1 MGSTYKKDIKK
12 NVLNQSLIKESNQK
26 LSELDFWDDIFQNVQ
41 YCRIIIVR
49 EGPVFMAF
57 VGNPCTRI
65 YIPTNVHTSIC

>member
-49 EGPVFMAF
+49 GGAMFVAF

>member
-49 EGPVFMAF
+49 GGPVFMAF
-57 VGNPCTRI
+57 VGNPSPRI